1 MIKYKEQLSQDNQTF
16 KDVLDNI
23 YQELGQYKDKTLS
36 PTFEGAEGREKIQQ
50 IMNDFKQLETIELDN
65 LTPLYI
71 ENYITQE
78 SHNIQS
84 GETSTIQ
91 LPQTDLIKFIFEEG
105 FIAVRPSGTEP
116 KMKLYFSLDV
126 EELDDVIEEFEGN
139 FNLK

>member
-1 MIKYKEQLSQDNQTF
+1 ID
-16 KDVLDNI
+16 
-23 YQELGQYKDKTLS
+23 
-36 PTFEGAEGREKIQQ
+36 
-50 IMNDFKQLETIELDN
+50 IEN

-78 SHNIQS
+78 SHDIQS
-84 GETSTIQ
+84 GEKSTIQ

-126 EELDDVIEEFEGN
+126 EKLNDVIELFREK

>member
-1 MIKYKEQLSQDNQTF
+1 
-16 KDVLDNI
+16 
-23 YQELGQYKDKTLS
+23 
-36 PTFEGAEGREKIQQ
+36 
-50 IMNDFKQLETIELDN
+50 MNDFKQLETIEIEN

-126 EELDDVIEEFEGN
+126 EKLDDVIEKFKKVY
-139 FNLK
+139 LK

>member
-1 MIKYKEQLSQDNQTF
+1 
-16 KDVLDNI
+16 
-23 YQELGQYKDKTLS
+23 
-36 PTFEGAEGREKIQQ
+36 
-50 IMNDFKQLETIELDN
+50 

-116 KMKLYFSLDV
+116 KMKLYFSLNV
-126 EELDDVIEEFEGN
+126 EKLNDVIELFREK

>member
-1 MIKYKEQLSQDNQTF
+1 M
-16 KDVLDNI
+16 
-23 YQELGQYKDKTLS
+23 
-36 PTFEGAEGREKIQQ
+36 
-50 IMNDFKQLETIELDN
+50 
-65 LTPLYI
+65 YI

-116 KMKLYFSLDV
+116 KMKLYFSLNV
-126 EELDDVIEEFEGN
+126 EKLNDVIELFREK